1 MKRILTLG
9 LALLMLILAGCSTE
23 VTEYRQQQ
31 PALDIFHYFQ
41 GRTEAWGM
49 VQDRSGKQLRRFHVE
64 IDGDVVGDT
73 LTLHER
79 FVYDDGE
86 KQQRVWRIRRTGD
99 NRYQGTAGDITGVA
113 LGQASG
119 NAFHWR
125 YSMNVE
131 ASGSRWLLHFEDWM
145 FLQDDS
151 HLFNKTEM
159 KKFGITVATVTLFF
173 TRTTAEERTAP

>member
-64 IDGDVVGDT
+64 IDGDVVLPT
-73 LTLHER
+73 ARAHPSQSPYAYAR
-79 FVYDDGE
+79 
-86 KQQRVWRIRRTGD
+86 RRIAR
-99 NRYQGTAGDITGVA
+99 
-113 LGQASG
+113 L
-119 NAFHWR
+119 
-125 YSMNVE
+125 
-131 ASGSRWLLHFEDWM
+131 SRL
-145 FLQDDS
+145 
-151 HLFNKTEM
+151 N
-159 KKFGITVATVTLFF
+159 I
-173 TRTTAEERTAP
+173 R